1 MTAAA
6 GATLDFG
13 EGLFLIDL
21 PQGMPGFRQFI
32 ASWFFVDAL
41 GRRVVVDPGPANT
54 IPLLNGALERLTE
67 DVDLV
72 LLTHIHLDHAGGV
85 GAFCRRWP
93 HAGVLAHPRAFAHL
107 RRPDRLWSAS
117 VRTLGN
123 VALAYGEPEPLTAPL
138 LSEDPDGLIEV
149 FPTPGHAPHHVALR
163 TRPREGGPL
172 LFIGGAAAGRRIR
185 PARRPAGPNPGGGM
199 TIRIVL
205 VDDQEMY
212 RLGFRML
219 LETRQEV
226 EVIGEAEDGRAAVEL
241 ISRVEADV
249 VLMDVRMP
257 RMNGIEATRRIAAR
271 APGPRVL
278 VLTTFDLDEYAF
290 EAIRAGAGGFLLKDA
305 SLEELMAAIH
315 HVHAGDAVMAPST
328 TRRLLERFAVRPPAV
343 GPGRTDAR
351 MLESLT
357 AREREVLLLLARGL
371 TNGGIARE
379 LSVAE
384 GTVRVHVSRILGKL
398 ELRDRAQAVVL
409 AYESGLVA
417 PGRGRGADDGPLAPG
432 RR

>member
-41 GRRVVVDPGPANT
+41 GRRVVVDPGPAST

-149 FPTPGHAPHHVALR
+149 LSTPGHAPHHVALR

-172 LFIGGAAAGRRIR
+172 F
-185 PARRPAGPNPGGGM
+185 
-199 TIRIVL
+199 
-205 VDDQEMY
+205 
-212 RLGFRML
+212 F
-219 LETRQEV
+219 
-226 EVIGEAEDGRAAVEL
+226 IGEAAGLTLPSGDGALWLRPTTPPRFDAAAALSSLDHAAAALHGDERLCYAHWGLSEDPTGRLSLAREQTERWLKLIGTMLDRRPEEVVECL
-241 ISRVEADV
+241 
-249 VLMDVRMP
+249 L
-257 RMNGIEATRRIAAR
+257 RRDPLLQAR
-271 APGPRVL
+271 
-278 VLTTFDLDEYAF
+278 LDEDLMERERRFMANSVQGF
-290 EAIRAGAGGFLLKDA
+290 MGFLNE
-305 SLEELMAAIH
+305 S
-315 HVHAGDAVMAPST
+315 GCGTTAPDGVQRT
-328 TRRLLERFAVRPPAV
+328 LVDRP
-343 GPGRTDAR
+343 R
-351 MLESLT
+351 
-357 AREREVLLLLARGL
+357 
-371 TNGGIARE
+371 
-379 LSVAE
+379 AE
-384 GTVRVHVSRILGKL
+384 GYNS
-398 ELRDRAQAVVL
+398 
-409 AYESGLVA
+409 SC
-417 PGRGRGADDGPLAPG
+417 
-432 RR
+432 

>member
-6 GATLDFG
+6 GAPIDFG

-21 PQGMPGFRQFI
+21 PQRMPGFRRFI

-93 HAGVLAHPRAFAHL
+93 RAAVLAHPRAFSHL
-107 RRPDRLWSAS
+107 RRPERLWSAS

-172 LFIGGAAAGRRIR
+172 LFIGEAAGLTLPSLDGALWLRPTTPPRFDAAAALSSLDRAAAALRGDERLCYAHWGLSEDPAGRLSLAREQTERWLELIGTMLD
-185 PARRPAGPNPGGGM
+185 RRPEE
-199 TIRIVL
+199 V
-205 VDDQEMY
+205 VEC
-212 RLGFRML
+212 L
-219 LETRQEV
+219 L
-226 EVIGEAEDGRAAVEL
+226 
-241 ISRVEADV
+241 
-249 VLMDVRMP
+249 
-257 RMNGIEATRRIAAR
+257 RRDPLLQAR
-271 APGPRVL
+271 
-278 VLTTFDLDEYAF
+278 LDEDLMVRERHFMANSVQGF
-290 EAIRAGAGGFLLKDA
+290 MGFLNEA
-305 SLEELMAAIH
+305 
-315 HVHAGDAVMAPST
+315 
-328 TRRLLERFAVRPPAV
+328 
-343 GPGRTDAR
+343 
-351 MLESLT
+351 
-357 AREREVLLLLARGL
+357 
-371 TNGGIARE
+371 
-379 LSVAE
+379 
-384 GTVRVHVSRILGKL
+384 
-398 ELRDRAQAVVL
+398 
-409 AYESGLVA
+409 
-417 PGRGRGADDGPLAPG
+417 GRGPAPQP
-432 RR
+432 

>member
-6 GATLDFG
+6 GSPHDFG

-21 PQGMPGFRQFI
+21 PQRMPGFRRFI

-93 HAGVLAHPRAFAHL
+93 RAAVLAHPRAFSHL
-107 RRPDRLWSAS
+107 RRPERLWSAS

-172 LFIGGAAAGRRIR
+172 LFIGEAAGLTLPSLDGALWLRPTTPPRFDAAAALSSLDHAAVALRGDERLCYAHWGLSEDPAGRLSLAREQTERWLELIGTMLD
-185 PARRPAGPNPGGGM
+185 RRPEE
-199 TIRIVL
+199 V
-205 VDDQEMY
+205 VEC
-212 RLGFRML
+212 L
-219 LETRQEV
+219 L
-226 EVIGEAEDGRAAVEL
+226 
-241 ISRVEADV
+241 
-249 VLMDVRMP
+249 
-257 RMNGIEATRRIAAR
+257 RRDPLLQAR
-271 APGPRVL
+271 
-278 VLTTFDLDEYAF
+278 LDEDLMVRERHFMANSVQGF
-290 EAIRAGAGGFLLKDA
+290 MGFLNEA
-305 SLEELMAAIH
+305 
-315 HVHAGDAVMAPST
+315 
-328 TRRLLERFAVRPPAV
+328 
-343 GPGRTDAR
+343 
-351 MLESLT
+351 
-357 AREREVLLLLARGL
+357 
-371 TNGGIARE
+371 
-379 LSVAE
+379 
-384 GTVRVHVSRILGKL
+384 
-398 ELRDRAQAVVL
+398 
-409 AYESGLVA
+409 
-417 PGRGRGADDGPLAPG
+417 GRGPAP
-432 RR
+432 RP